1 MKKEEGFSGNIS
13 AGSGAGNHFF
23 QRPLY
28 HVLKALFSFF
38 IDVMRSDGFA
48 VCPFGDD
55 AADGSGFQSQHGTKC
70 EKGGIFHFII
80 RTSDMPEI
88 FQRTLQP
95 FQYIAAEA
103 VIPFLSRPEAVGA
116 DGNPRFERDA
126 RFLCRFA
133 ERKNRIRVGYR
144 RKFDGGVCAGSA
156 VHADRCRIDDYIARV
171 QILLN
176 GTGRADADK
185 CFHAEAGQLLYGK
198 SDAGAAHAG
207 GHDEDRR
214 VFHLGEPCGVIPVR
228 GDEEGISIQCFGKTF
243 HTARVAGEKGVLRA
257 ADHAGRKPRVVH
269 DFCGTGV
276 IFHMVLLS

>member
-156 VHADRCRIDDYIARV
+156 VHADRCRIDDYIAYRYFTIYGDRTFSSNRDYTD
-171 QILLN
+171 QQRFGIRLSYQFN
-176 GTGRADADK
+176 ATKSKYKGTG
-185 CFHAEAGQLLYGK
+185 
-198 SDAGAAHAG
+198 AGA
-207 GHDEDRR
+207 
-214 VFHLGEPCGVIPVR
+214 
-228 GDEEGISIQCFGKTF
+228 S
-243 HTARVAGEKGVLRA
+243 EKSRL
-257 ADHAGRKPRVVH
+257 
-269 DFCGTGV
+269 
-276 IFHMVLLS
+276 